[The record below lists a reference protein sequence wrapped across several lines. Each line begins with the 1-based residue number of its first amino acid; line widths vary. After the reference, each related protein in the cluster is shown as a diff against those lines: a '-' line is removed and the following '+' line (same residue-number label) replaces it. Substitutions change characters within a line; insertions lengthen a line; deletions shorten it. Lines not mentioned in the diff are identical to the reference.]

1 MADWEETAL
10 TEEDRIIGEA
20 HTRWESC
27 NTWYSI
33 SQRNWLDDWKFG
45 NADSVNGY
53 QWPNVVRT
61 ARIKEQRPVLTI
73 NKTKQHCMQ
82 IINSIRRNL
91 PEIKARPTGSGA
103 SFESAKVVRAL
114 TRHIMYQSKNEAHI
128 QRALNFQV
136 FSGVGYFRVRTDY
149 VDEGSWE
156 QDITIEAIPDP
167 IAVYMDLDARQPDKS
182 DARYALI
189 FTDIN
194 RKEFERQYPRYKQYA
209 GQDAIAQANSW
220 ITHENVRIAEY
231 FRKIEK
237 KDRLYRVVNEQGQQ
251 QNMKRSQLRELGAN
265 AVVEGLEA
273 SIKSGDPSV
282 QYRDTTNTKIEY
294 YFIVGK
300 KIVAEETTE
309 WPGKWIP
316 IVPVIGQEFTVE
328 GVYDVKGQVRDLYD
342 PQRMYNYWASA
353 ATEFG
358 ALQSKTPYIAPD
370 QAIEEYEAMWNT
382 ANVTNHS
389 VLIYKQYNDDGQ
401 ELAAPQRQ
409 EPPQSAPAAIQGM
422 QIAASEFAMVSG
434 QVLPEA
440 GPKAQTRSATAVDEQ
455 AETDDDSTYHYRA
468 NLGMALMQVGR
479 IILDLLPKI
488 YDTPRALMAMADDGS
503 TYEVLVNPTMQQAT
517 QVEKAAD
524 ANAVQKVLL
533 NPNVGKY
540 EIEIDAGPSWG
551 TRRQEAFKALS
562 VLLAEN
568 PALTT
573 IIGDLMLQ
581 ASDFHLSEEAAMRLR
596 RMVPPQALGTGPSMQ
611 EQALQQQL
619 AKMTDLLSKTMEQNA
634 MLQIK
639 GKAREEAREID
650 VFNAFTQR
658 LKVVLDAALKAAE
671 PPTPD
676 QIRAII
682 DKAIEEAMTESME
695 STQQS
700 TEEALTPG
708 MALGGAPMN
717 PLAGQPPMTGMRQGA
732 EGGWYMRNFAQSPQ
746 YRRVS

>member
-1 MADWEETAL
+1 MADWEETA
-10 TEEDRIIGEA
+10 TSPEDKIIGEA

-91 PEIKARPTGSGA
+91 PEIKARPTGGGA

-128 QRALNFQV
+128 QRALTFQV
-136 FSGVGYFRVRTDY
+136 FGGIGYLRVRTDY
-149 VDEGSWE
+149 ADDTTWE
-156 QDITIEAIPDP
+156 QEVTIEAIPDP

-182 DARYALI
+182 DSRYAI
-189 FTDIN
+189 VFTDIN
-194 RKEFERQYPRYKQYA
+194 RKEFVRKYPRYEQYA

-231 FRKIEK
+231 FRKVEK
-237 KDRLYRVVNEQGQQ
+237 RDRLYGVVSEDGQQ
-251 QNMKRSQLRELGAN
+251 QQMKRSELRRLGAQT
-265 AVVEGLEA
+265 VIDGLEE
-273 SIKSGDPSV
+273 SISAGDPRV
-282 QYRDTTNTKIEY
+282 RYRETTDSKIEY
-294 YFIVGK
+294 YFIVGR
-300 KIVAEETTE
+300 KIVKEETTE

-316 IVPVIGQEFTVE
+316 IVPVIGQEFVVE
-328 GVYDVKGQVRDLYD
+328 GVYDCKGQVRDLYD

-401 ELAAPQRQ
+401 ELAPPQRQ

-422 QIAASEFAMVSG
+422 QIAAGEFAMVSG
-434 QVLPEA
+434 QVLPEQA
-440 GPKAQTRSATAVDEQ
+440 PKAQTRSATAVDEQ
-455 AETDDDSTYHYRA
+455 AESDDDSTYHYRA

-488 YDTPRALMAMADDGS
+488 YDTPRALMALADDGS
-503 TYEVLVNPTMQQAT
+503 TYEVMVNPTMQQAV

-568 PALTT
+568 PGLTT

-611 EQALQQQL
+611 EQALQQQVGKL
-619 AKMTDLLSKTMEQNA
+619 TDLLTKSMEQVA

-639 GKAREEAREID
+639 AKGREEAREID

-658 LKVVLDAALKAAE
+658 LKVVLDGALKASE
-671 PPTPD
+671 PPTPE
-676 QIRAII
+676 QIQSVI
-682 DKAIEEAMTESME
+682 DKAVAVALE
-695 STQQS
+695 STMEP
-700 TEEALTPG
+700 TAKAAAEDINPTTPPVS
-708 MALGGAPMN
+708 AS
-717 PLAGQPPMTGMRQGA
+717 PLAGQAPMPGMRQGA